1 MITQKEI
8 LQKAQR
14 ERALE
19 LLGLSKIKTYKG
31 ENR

>member
-19 LLGLSKIKTYKG
+19 LLGLSKINTYKG
-31 ENR
+31 VNR